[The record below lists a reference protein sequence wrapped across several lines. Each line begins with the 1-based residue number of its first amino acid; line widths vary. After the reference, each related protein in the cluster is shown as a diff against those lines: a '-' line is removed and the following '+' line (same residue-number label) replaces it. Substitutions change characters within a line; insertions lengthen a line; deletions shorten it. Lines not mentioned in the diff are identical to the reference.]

1 MHSETTRR
9 HLPDAASV
17 YCLMGKLW
25 VGYGYVDQAIDCY
38 VEAVKLNP
46 FMWDAF
52 LGLCHS
58 GMGSSSFHRSAVVD
72 AACSGQE
79 RT

>member
-1 MHSETTRR
+1 MAVDADMHTESTRR

-17 YCLMGKLW
+17 YCLMGRLW
-25 VGYGYVDQAIDCY
+25 YGYGNVDQAVDCY

-52 LGLCHS
+52 IGLCNS
-58 GMGSSSFHRSAVVD
+58 GEIVYIDRYID
-72 AACSGQE
+72 Y
-79 RT
+79 